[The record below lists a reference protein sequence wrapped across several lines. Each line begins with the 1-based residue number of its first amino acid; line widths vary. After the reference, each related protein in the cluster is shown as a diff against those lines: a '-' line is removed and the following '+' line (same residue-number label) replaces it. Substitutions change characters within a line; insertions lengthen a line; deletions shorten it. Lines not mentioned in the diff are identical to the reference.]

1 MQRPDTLWR
10 VINRPLT
17 MPPIPV
23 IIVASWY
30 PGVDDPARGRFVA
43 DQAEALAAT
52 GRARPMVFS
61 FDTALADGGRV
72 RAIAEAGLVSG
83 HVEAA
88 MRGGVS
94 PLSPRGW
101 GLEPTVPVARPSL
114 LEGVGRAMP
123 PGTDGD
129 LRRDALI
136 ALAVELDM
144 RSWPR
149 GVVHAHTA
157 YPDGYAAAG
166 LARHLG
172 WPLIVTE
179 HASFVARQLRNPAT
193 RQRYLTAV
201 DVADR
206 FLAVS
211 DVLAGELAQAI
222 PSLEGKLAVMPN
234 TVPLHHYTATGL
246 DGRRAD
252 ELLFVGYRKPTK
264 GIATL
269 LRAFADVR
277 EARPEARLRL
287 IGRSPTQAIEDGWL
301 ELSRELGI
309 EDAVDF
315 DAPMDRTGIAEAMTR
330 TSLLVH
336 ASPRETFGMTTLEA
350 LASGTPVVATRSGGI
365 SHVLE
370 DSRLGE
376 LVPPQD
382 SRALARG
389 VLRAL
394 ERRDDFD
401 PDYLRRAVEPYSSER
416 VAGRLVD
423 IYEEIIR
430 PEAGNPAGEQ
440 SARPTIPA
448 ATPIAER
455 VLVLAHDTAR
465 AESLLKAMPAGL
477 LGRILVV
484 THDPDEGVL
493 PDDLG
498 RVLFTRD
505 AVTRSLRRSGLHG
518 PRGSR
523 FDRVRRLVGSPIG
536 AVRRRMAPGGTA
548 AIRWQAMI
556 AGVAEAMGSSHDVI
570 RFLAAGD
577 CQIVCMDAIDHAV
590 AERVSSS
597 ARLTIAPG
605 GLLWLADRWISAGAP
620 AAAEVPSRERV
631 GSPAS

>member
-1 MQRPDTLWR
+1 MDRP
-10 VINRPLT
+10 PT

-52 GRARPMVFS
+52 GRARPVVLS
-61 FDTALADGGRV
+61 FDSALVDGSRV

-83 HVEAA
+83 HVAQA
-88 MRGGVS
+88 THGGVS
-94 PLSPRGW
+94 ALSLRGW

-129 LRRDALI
+129 LRREALI
-136 ALAVELDM
+136 ALADSLDM
-144 RSWPR
+144 RSWGS
-149 GVVHAHTA
+149 GVVHGHTA

-166 LARHLG
+166 LAQHLG
-172 WPLIVTE
+172 WPLVVTE
-179 HASFVARQLRNPAT
+179 HASFVARQLRQPAT

-201 DVADR
+201 DVAER

-222 PSLEGKLAVMPN
+222 PALGAKLSVLPN
-234 TVPLHHYTATGL
+234 TVPLHQYTPTGL
-246 DGRRAD
+246 EGRRPD

-277 EARPEARLRL
+277 AERPNARLRL
-287 IGRSPTQAIEDGWL
+287 IGRSPTQGIEDGWL

-315 DAPMDRTGIAEAMTR
+315 DAPLDRTGIAAAMNR
-330 TSLLVH
+330 ASLLVH

-365 SHVLE
+365 SHILE
-370 DSRLGE
+370 DGELGE

-394 ERRDDFD
+394 DRRAAFD
-401 PDYLRRAVEPYSSER
+401 PAYLRRAVEPYSSER
-416 VAGRLVD
+416 VAGRLVT
-423 IYEEIIR
+423 IYEEVIR
-430 PEAGNPAGEQ
+430 PGALADGAGSAGV
-440 SARPTIPA
+440 SIPRGK
-448 ATPIAER
+448 PIPER
-455 VLVLAHDTAR
+455 MLVLAHDTAR
-465 AESLLKAMPAGL
+465 AESLLKSMPPAL
-477 LGRILVV
+477 CARMLVV
-484 THDPDEGVL
+484 THDPSEGSL
-493 PDDLG
+493 PDTFE
-498 RVLFTRD
+498 RVLYTRD

-523 FDRVRRLVGSPIG
+523 FDRVRRLLGNPIG
-536 AVRRRMAPGGTA
+536 ALRRRLAPGGVA
-548 AIRWQAMI
+548 AIRWRATI
-556 AGVAEAMGSSHDVI
+556 AGIAEAMAGTDDVN
-570 RFLAAGD
+570 RFLATGD
-577 CQIVCMDAIDHAV
+577 CGIVCMDAIDHAV
-590 AERVSSS
+590 AEGVPPS
-597 ARLTIAPG
+597 ARLPIAPG
-605 GLLWLADRWISAGAP
+605 GLLWLADRYVSDDEAGQGAGP
-620 AAAEVPSRERV
+620 ARERV
-631 GSPAS
+631 GSTAP

>member
-1 MQRPDTLWR
+1 MPDRAET
-10 VINRPLT
+10 T
-17 MPPIPV
+17 PIPV
-23 IIVASWY
+23 VIVASWY
-30 PGVDDPARGRFVA
+30 PAVDDPARGRFVA

-52 GRARPMVFS
+52 GKAHPVVLS
-61 FDTALADGGRV
+61 FDTALVDGARV
-72 RAIAEAGLVSG
+72 RAVAAAGLVSG
-83 HVEAA
+83 HVGAA
-88 MRGGVS
+88 MRSGMS

-114 LEGVGRAMP
+114 LEGVGRALP

-136 ALAVELDM
+136 ALAAALDM
-144 RSWPR
+144 RSWPT

-166 LARHLG
+166 LARMLG
-172 WPLIVTE
+172 WPLVVTE
-179 HASFVARQLRNPAT
+179 HASFVARQLGNPAT

-211 DVLAGELAQAI
+211 DALAGELAQAI
-222 PSLEGKLAVMPN
+222 PSLERKLAVMPN
-234 TVPLHHYTATGL
+234 TVPLHRYTPTGL
-246 DGRRAD
+246 DGRRAN
-252 ELLFVGYRKPTK
+252 ELLFAGYRKPTK

-277 EARPEARLRL
+277 EARPDARLRL

-301 ELSRELGI
+301 ELCRELGI

-315 DAPMDRTGIAEAMTR
+315 DAPLDRTGIAEAMSR

-350 LASGTPVVATRSGGI
+350 LASGTPVVAARSGGI
-365 SHVLE
+365 SHILE
-370 DSRLGE
+370 DRELGE
-376 LVPPQD
+376 LVPPHD

-394 ERRDDFD
+394 DRRDSFD
-401 PDYLRRAVEPYSSER
+401 PAYLRRAVEPYASER
-416 VAGRLVD
+416 VATRLMG
-423 IYEEIIR
+423 IYQEIIEPRAEAKVAGADPLGSLPR
-430 PEAGNPAGEQ
+430 PWP
-440 SARPTIPA
+440 IP
-448 ATPIAER
+448 ER
-455 VLVLAHDTAR
+455 LLVLAHDTAR
-465 AESLLKAMPAGL
+465 AESLLRAMPRAL
-477 LGRILVV
+477 LGRMLVV
-484 THDPDEGVL
+484 THDPVEGTL
-493 PDDLG
+493 PDELG

-505 AVTRSLRRSGLHG
+505 AVGRSLRRSGLHG

-523 FDRVRRLVGSPIG
+523 FDRVRRLVGDPIG
-536 AVRRRMAPGGTA
+536 AVRRRLAPGGPA
-548 AIRWQAMI
+548 EIRWEAMV
-556 AGVAEAMGSSHDVI
+556 AGVAGAMGSSDDVT

-577 CQIVCMDAIDHAV
+577 CEIVCMDAIDHAV
-590 AERVSSS
+590 AEGVSSS
-597 ARLTIAPG
+597 AHLTIAPG
-605 GLLWLADRWISAGAP
+605 GLLWLADRCASAGAP
-620 AAAEVPSRERV
+620 ALGEAPSPQRV

>member
-1 MQRPDTLWR
+1 
-10 VINRPLT
+10 

-23 IIVASWY
+23 VVVASWY

-52 GRARPMVFS
+52 GRARPLVFS
-61 FDTALADGGRV
+61 FDTALVDGGRV

-83 HVEAA
+83 HVGTA
-88 MRGGVS
+88 MRSGMS

-101 GLEPTVPVARPSL
+101 GLGPTVPVGRPSL

-136 ALAVELDM
+136 ALAAALDM

-172 WPLIVTE
+172 WPLVVTE

-201 DVADR
+201 DVAER

-222 PSLEGKLAVMPN
+222 PSLEGKLSVMPN
-234 TVPLHHYTATGL
+234 TVPLHRYTPTGL
-246 DGRRAD
+246 DGRRAN

-277 EARPEARLRL
+277 DARPGARLRL
-287 IGRSPTQAIEDGWL
+287 IGRSPTQAIEDEWL

-309 EDAVDF
+309 EGAVDF
-315 DAPMDRTGIAEAMTR
+315 DPPLDRAGIAEAMTR

-365 SHVLE
+365 SHILE
-370 DSRLGE
+370 DSGLGE

-394 ERRDDFD
+394 ERRDAFD
-401 PDYLRRAVEPYSSER
+401 PDYLRRAVEPYASER
-416 VAGRLVD
+416 VATRLMD
-423 IYEEIIR
+423 IYEELIGPNSADGAGTESLGSRIPR
-430 PEAGNPAGEQ
+430 PKP
-440 SARPTIPA
+440 IPH
-448 ATPIAER
+448 R

-465 AESLLKAMPAGL
+465 AETLLNAMPPAL
-477 LGRILVV
+477 LGRMLVV
-484 THDPDEGVL
+484 THDPDEGTL
-493 PDDLG
+493 PETLQ
-498 RVLFTRD
+498 RVLVTRD
-505 AVTRSLRRSGLHG
+505 AVARSLRRSGLHG

-523 FDRVRRLVGSPIG
+523 FDRVRRLVGNPIG
-536 AVRRRMAPGGTA
+536 AVRRRIAPGGA
-548 AIRWQAMI
+548 AAVRWQATI
-556 AGVAEAMGSSHDVI
+556 SGILEAMAGTRDVAG
-570 RFLAAGD
+570 FLANGE
-577 CQIVCMDAIDHAV
+577 CEIVCLDAIDHAV
-590 AERVSSS
+590 AEAVSPS
-597 ARLTIAPG
+597 ARPPIAPG
-605 GLLWLADRWISAGAP
+605 GLLWLADRYVSAEETDSPGSL
-620 AAAEVPSRERV
+620 PSRERV
-631 GSPAS
+631 PSPAS

>member
-1 MQRPDTLWR
+1 
-10 VINRPLT
+10 

-23 IIVASWY
+23 VVVASWY

-52 GRARPMVFS
+52 GRARPLVFS
-61 FDTALADGGRV
+61 FDTALVDGGRV
-72 RAIAEAGLVSG
+72 RAIAEDGLVSG
-83 HVEAA
+83 HVGAA
-88 MRGGVS
+88 MRRGMS
-94 PLSPRGW
+94 PLSPLGW

-136 ALAVELDM
+136 ALAAALDM
-144 RSWPR
+144 RTWPR

-172 WPLIVTE
+172 WPLVVTE

-201 DVADR
+201 DVAER

-222 PSLEGKLAVMPN
+222 PSLEGKLSVMPN
-234 TVPLHHYTATGL
+234 TVPLHQYTPTGL

-277 EARPEARLRL
+277 EARPDARLRL

-309 EDAVDF
+309 EGAVDF
-315 DAPMDRTGIAEAMTR
+315 DAPLDRTGIAEAMTR

-365 SHVLE
+365 SHILE
-370 DSRLGE
+370 DRGLGE

-394 ERRDDFD
+394 ERRDAFD
-401 PDYLRRAVEPYSSER
+401 PDYLRRAVEPYASER
-416 VAGRLVD
+416 IAGRLVD
-423 IYEEIIR
+423 IYEEIVR
-430 PEAGNPAGEQ
+430 PEAPEAAGAGSVHPPIPPA
-440 SARPTIPA
+440 SPLP
-448 ATPIAER
+448 ER

-465 AESLLKAMPAGL
+465 AEGLLKAMPPAL
-477 LGRILVV
+477 LGRMLVV
-484 THDPDEGVL
+484 THDPDEGALPETLQQVL
-493 PDDLG
+493 
-498 RVLFTRD
+498 VTRD

-523 FDRVRRLVGSPIG
+523 FDRVRRLVGNPIG
-536 AVRRRMAPGGTA
+536 AVRRRIAPGGA
-548 AIRWQAMI
+548 AAVRWQATIGGILEAI
-556 AGVAEAMGSSHDVI
+556 AGTRDVSG
-570 RFLAAGD
+570 FLATGR
-577 CQIVCMDAIDHAV
+577 CEIVCLDAIDHAV
-590 AERVSSS
+590 AEAVSPS
-597 ARLTIAPG
+597 ARPPIAPG
-605 GLLWLADRWISAGAP
+605 GLLWLADRYVSTEETDRPGSP
-620 AAAEVPSRERV
+620 PSRERA
-631 GSPAS
+631 ASRAS

>member
-1 MQRPDTLWR
+1 
-10 VINRPLT
+10 

-23 IIVASWY
+23 VIVASWY

-61 FDTALADGGRV
+61 FDTALVDGGRV

-83 HVEAA
+83 HVAA
-88 MRGGVS
+88 GLRRGMS
-94 PLSPRGW
+94 PLSLRGW

-129 LRRDALI
+129 LRREALI
-136 ALAVELDM
+136 ALAAALDM

-166 LARHLG
+166 LAQHLG
-172 WPLIVTE
+172 WPLVVTE

-193 RQRYLTAV
+193 RQRYLSAV

-211 DVLAGELAQAI
+211 DVLAGELAAAI
-222 PSLEGKLAVMPN
+222 PSLEGKLSVMPN
-234 TVPLHHYTATGL
+234 TVPLHQYTPTGL
-246 DGRRAD
+246 DGRRPD

-277 EARPEARLRL
+277 EARPNARLRL

-309 EDAVDF
+309 DGAVDF
-315 DAPMDRTGIAEAMTR
+315 DTPLDRTGIAEAMTR
-330 TSLLVH
+330 ASLLVH

-365 SHVLE
+365 SHILQDRE
-370 DSRLGE
+370 LGE

-394 ERRDDFD
+394 ERRDAFD

-423 IYEEIIR
+423 IYEEIVG
-430 PEAGNPAGEQ
+430 PEVREAAGAEAAPPIPPA
-440 SARPTIPA
+440 SPIP
-448 ATPIAER
+448 ER

-465 AESLLKAMPAGL
+465 AESLLKAMPADL
-477 LGRILVV
+477 LGRMLVV
-484 THDPDEGVL
+484 THDPDEGTLPGTLHGVL
-493 PDDLG
+493 
-498 RVLFTRD
+498 VTRD

-523 FDRVRRLVGSPIG
+523 FDRVRRLLGNPIG
-536 AVRRRMAPGGTA
+536 AVRRRLAPGGAA
-548 AIRWQAMI
+548 AIRWQATI
-556 AGVAEAMGSSHDVI
+556 GGIIEAIGGTDDVA
-570 RFLAAGD
+570 RFLATGE
-577 CQIVCMDAIDHAV
+577 CEVLCLDAIDHAV
-590 AERVSSS
+590 AEGLSSP
-597 ARLTIAPG
+597 ARLPIAPG
-605 GLLWLADRWISAGAP
+605 GLLWLADRYVSMEETGSSSP
-620 AAAEVPSRERV
+620 PSRERV
-631 GSPAS
+631 ASPAS

>member
-1 MQRPDTLWR
+1 MDRPQTL
-10 VINRPLT
+10 
-17 MPPIPV
+17 PPIPV
-23 IIVASWY
+23 IVVASWY

-52 GRARPMVFS
+52 GRAHPVVFS
-61 FDTALADGGRV
+61 FDTALVDGSRV
-72 RAIAEAGLVSG
+72 RAIAESQLVSG
-83 HVEAA
+83 HVATA
-88 MRGGVS
+88 IRDGMS
-94 PLSPRGW
+94 PLSSRGW

-129 LRRDALI
+129 HRRDALI
-136 ALAVELDM
+136 ALADSLGVAT
-144 RSWPR
+144 WPR

-172 WPLIVTE
+172 WPLVVTE
-179 HASFVARQLRNPAT
+179 HASFVARQLRQPAT
-193 RQRYLTAV
+193 RQRYLAAV
-201 DVADR
+201 DVSDR

-211 DVLAGELAQAI
+211 DVLARELAQAM

-234 TVPLHHYTATGL
+234 TVPLHQYTPTGL
-246 DGRRAD
+246 DGRRPD

-277 EARPEARLRL
+277 EERPGARLRL
-287 IGRSPTQAIEDGWL
+287 IGRSPTQAIEDGWI
-301 ELSRELGI
+301 ELARELGI
-309 EDAVDF
+309 EDGVDF
-315 DAPMDRTGIAEAMTR
+315 ETPLDRAGIAEAMTR

-365 SHVLE
+365 SHILE
-370 DSRLGE
+370 DRQLGE

-394 ERRDDFD
+394 ERREGFD
-401 PDYLRRAVEPYSSER
+401 PDYLRRAVEPYSSDR

-423 IYEEIIR
+423 IYEEILP
-430 PEAGNPAGEQ
+430 PEARSANAAEGTVPPIPPA
-440 SARPTIPA
+440 SPLP
-448 ATPIAER
+448 ER

-465 AESLLKAMPAGL
+465 AESLLKGMPSAL
-477 LGRILVV
+477 LGRMLVV
-484 THDPDEGVL
+484 THDLDEGAL
-493 PDDLG
+493 PEAVR
-498 RVLFTRD
+498 RVLVTRD
-505 AVTRSLRRSGLHG
+505 AVTGSLRRSGLHG

-523 FDRVRRLVGSPIG
+523 FDRVRRLAGNPIG
-536 AVRRRMAPGGTA
+536 AVRRRLAPGGVA
-548 AIRWQAMI
+548 AIRWRATI
-556 AGVAEAMGSSHDVI
+556 SGIAEAMSSTDEVT
-570 RFLAAGD
+570 RFLAAGG
-577 CQIVCMDAIDHAV
+577 CEIVCLDAIDHAV
-590 AERVSSS
+590 AEVLSPSGRP
-597 ARLTIAPG
+597 RIAPG
-605 GLLWLADRWISAGAP
+605 GLLWLADRCVSAEDIVQPPSTLPQP
-620 AAAEVPSRERV
+620 AV
-631 GSPAS
+631 SPTP